1 MRKSIKFSLLAL
13 CISNVIAVNTVFAAE
28 QNQEKS
34 PSPTLS
40 KQQLIA
46 EINQLNKEISAKE
59 KTAVALNN
67 QIKDLQSKI
76 TKAKQD
82 LQSKIKERDAL
93 TNSLQASS
101 KEKAQLEGQIKS
113 LTAQL
118 ADLQKKIDP
127 KVVEL
132 VKQKNTA
139 ETQLKKVNADV
150 SSKTNQLNQ
159 LTAQI
164 KQSTTKVEQL
174 KAQIKPL
181 ETQISGLNAQV
192 KQQQDKLTKIAAERK
207 AVTTKIA
214 EYTKNQEWVKQ
225 YELDS
230 DGVRWRDLYFDR
242 DFDRDNVS
250 FSKSNFAKTSGN
262 KMPKHVEVI
271 TDELGNREL
280 SEFSVEL
287 SGFYTPTLPLSQ
299 YKANPSKINEVLIGS
314 EQPENKGKA
323 VGKAFFVNQNYSS
336 YVAWRPVMLEKYEP
350 ERIQALVDDD
360 KDKVD
365 YVARTD
371 YQKGV
376 DIKLQAQQRYESVK
390 AKTPQITYRG
400 YMLNVGGKSGDI
412 TLTADLD
419 KNVVNGTVTN
429 RIVNPLQDRRDLL
442 LKNGQIS
449 VDRDGITFR
458 GTLGK
463 AIIPVGNNPDNLPF
477 RNANF
482 SGTFA
487 GKNMEEVVGKIS
499 GLPNEASSVF
509 GGTQVTK

>member
-59 KTAVALNN
+59 KTAVELNN
-67 QIKDLQSKI
+67 QIKDLRSKI

-101 KEKAQLEGQIKS
+101 KEKAQLEEQIKS

-150 SSKTNQLNQ
+150 SSKTNQLSQ

-181 ETQISGLNAQV
+181 EAQISGLNSQV

-230 DGVRWRDLYFDR
+230 DGIRWRDIYFTPIGNDQ
-242 DFDRDNVS
+242 
-250 FSKSNFAKTSGN
+250 FSKSNFAEVSNNRYIGR
-262 KMPKHVEVI
+262 HLEVI
-271 TDELGNREL
+271 GDQVSR
-280 SEFSVEL
+280 FS
-287 SGFYTPTLPLSQ
+287 TPTLPLSQ
-299 YKANPSKINEVLIGS
+299 YKANPSKINEVLISS

-323 VGKAFFVNQNYSS
+323 VGKVFFVNQNYSS
-336 YVAWRPVMLEKYEP
+336 YVAWRPVAGAESES
-350 ERIQALVDDD
+350 IQALRSMN
-360 KDKVD
+360 VD

-371 YQKGV
+371 YKKGV
-376 DIKLQAQQRYESVK
+376 DIELQAQQRYESVK

-419 KNVVNGTVTN
+419 KNVVNGRVTN
-429 RIVNPLQDRRDLL
+429 RIVNPAQDGRDLL
-442 LKNGQIS
+442 LNGGIS
-449 VDRDGITFR
+449 VNSDGITFKGGYR
-458 GTLGK
+458 S
-463 AIIPVGNNPDNLPF
+463 IIPVGNNPNNLPF
-477 RNANF
+477 EYAYF
-482 SGTFA
+482 EGIFA
-487 GKNMEEVVGKIS
+487 GKNMEEVVGRIS
-499 GLPNEASSVF
+499 GLPNEAFSAF
-509 GGTQVTK
+509 GGTQATK

>member
-59 KTAVALNN
+59 KTAVELNN
-67 QIKDLQSKI
+67 QIKDLKSKI

-101 KEKAQLEGQIKS
+101 KEKAQLEEQIKS

-150 SSKTNQLNQ
+150 SSKTNQLSQ

-164 KQSTTKVEQL
+164 RQSTTKVEQL

-181 ETQISGLNAQV
+181 ETKISGLNSQV

-230 DGVRWRDLYFDR
+230 DGVRWRDIYFDR
-242 DFDRDNVS
+242 NFDRNNRS

-262 KMPKHVEVI
+262 EMPKHVEVI

-280 SEFSVEL
+280 SEFGVEL

-299 YKANPSKINEVLIGS
+299 YKANPSKINEVLISS

-400 YMLNVGGKSGDI
+400 YMLNAGGKSGDI

-419 KNVVNGTVTN
+419 KNLVEGRITN
-429 RIVNPLQDRRDLL
+429 RTVNPAQDGRDLL
-442 LKNGQIS
+442 LKNGRIS
-449 VDRDGITFR
+449 VDSDGITF
-458 GTLGK
+458 GGGPIISVENNSDNQPFEGVDLLGFLL
-463 AIIPVGNNPDNLPF
+463 V
-477 RNANF
+477 
-482 SGTFA
+482 
-487 GKNMEEVVGKIS
+487 KIWKKS
-499 GLPNEASSVF
+499 
-509 GGTQVTK
+509 

>member
-1 MRKSIKFSLLAL
+1 M
-13 CISNVIAVNTVFAAE
+13 
-28 QNQEKS
+28 
-34 PSPTLS
+34 
-40 KQQLIA
+40 
-46 EINQLNKEISAKE
+46 
-59 KTAVALNN
+59 
-67 QIKDLQSKI
+67 QSKI

-93 TNSLQASS
+93 TNSLQASN

-150 SSKTNQLNQ
+150 SSKTSQLSQ

-181 ETQISGLNAQV
+181 ETQISGLNSQV

-214 EYTKNQEWVKQ
+214 EYTKNQEWVKK

-230 DGVRWRDLYFDR
+230 DGVRWRDIYFYGEY
-242 DFDRDNVS
+242 NS
-250 FSKSNFAKTSGN
+250 PTSKSKFTDIEVAGVGVKQ
-262 KMPKHVEVI
+262 HIEVI
-271 TDELGNREL
+271 TDEFGDPKVSKFN
-280 SEFSVEL
+280 
-287 SGFYTPTLPLSQ
+287 TPPLLLSQ
-299 YKANPSKINEVLIGS
+299 YKANPSKINEVLLSS

-336 YVAWRPVMLEKYEP
+336 YVAWQPIVDGKNARLSVLSLKEKYG
-350 ERIQALVDDD
+350 DDHFY
-360 KDKVD
+360 VTHINYPNGIIYHD
-365 YVARTD
+365 YPD
-371 YQKGV
+371 NYEYQS
-376 DIKLQAQQRYESVK
+376 QQRYESVK

-400 YMLNVGGKSGDI
+400 YMLNVGGKSGNI

-429 RIVNPLQDRRDLL
+429 RIVNPLQDGRDLL

-449 VDRDGITFR
+449 VDRAGITFR
-458 GTLGK
+458 GTSGK

-487 GKNMEEVVGKIS
+487 GKNMEEVVGSIS

>member
-59 KTAVALNN
+59 KTAVELNN

-101 KEKAQLEGQIKS
+101 KEKAQLEEQIKS

-150 SSKTNQLNQ
+150 SSKTNQLSQ

-164 KQSTTKVEQL
+164 TQSTTKVEQL

-181 ETQISGLNAQV
+181 ETKISGLNSQV

-230 DGVRWRDLYFDR
+230 DGIRWRDIYFDR
-242 DFDRDNVS
+242 YS
-250 FSKSNFAKTSGN
+250 PSSKSNFAKVSNMYMDT
-262 KMPKHVEVI
+262 HIEVI
-271 TDELGNREL
+271 TDELGNPKI
-280 SEFSVEL
+280 SN
-287 SGFYTPTLPLSQ
+287 FYTPTLPLSQ
-299 YKANPSKINEVLIGS
+299 YKANPSKINEVLISS

-336 YVAWRPVMLEKYEP
+336 YVAWQPILKNYSEITSVLSLNEGNRGNLYF
-350 ERIQALVDDD
+350 
-360 KDKVD
+360 
-365 YVARTD
+365 ARTD
-371 YQKGV
+371 YKKGV
-376 DIKLQAQQRYESVK
+376 DIGLQAQQRYESVK

-429 RIVNPLQDRRDLL
+429 RIVNPLQDGRDLL

-449 VDRDGITFR
+449 VDRAGITFR
-458 GTLGK
+458 GTSGR
-463 AIIPVGNNPDNLPF
+463 AIIPVGNNPNNLPF
-477 RNANF
+477 RYANF
-482 SGTFA
+482 EGIFA
-487 GKNMEEVVGKIS
+487 GKNMEEVVGEIS
-499 GLPNEASSVF
+499 GLPNEANSVF

>member
-127 KVVEL
+127 TVVEL

-150 SSKTNQLNQ
+150 SSKTSQLSQ

-181 ETQISGLNAQV
+181 ETQISGLNSQV

-214 EYTKNQEWVKQ
+214 EYTKNQEWVKK

-242 DFDRDNVS
+242 NNES
-250 FSKSNFAKTSGN
+250 FSKSNFAKTSN
-262 KMPKHVEVI
+262 NRMTTHVEVI
-271 TDELGNREL
+271 TDELGNPKI
-280 SEFSVEL
+280 SN
-287 SGFYTPTLPLSQ
+287 FYTPTLPLSQ
-299 YKANPSKINEVLIGS
+299 YKANSSKINEVLIS
-314 EQPENKGKA
+314 SVEPENKGKA

-336 YVAWRPVMLEKYEP
+336 YVAWRPVMLAKYES
-350 ERIQALVDDD
+350 ERIQALGLGNYDDNAE
-360 KDKVD
+360 

-429 RIVNPLQDRRDLL
+429 RIVNPLQDDRDLL

-449 VDRDGITFR
+449 ADYRGITFR
-458 GTLGK
+458 GTSGR
-463 AIIPVGNNPDNLPF
+463 AIIPVGNNPNNLPF
-477 RNANF
+477 DRANF
-482 SGTFA
+482 EGVFA
-487 GKNMEEVVGKIS
+487 GKNMEEVVGEIS
-499 GLPNEASSVF
+499 GLPNEANSVF

>member
-1 MRKSIKFSLLAL
+1 M
-13 CISNVIAVNTVFAAE
+13 
-28 QNQEKS
+28 
-34 PSPTLS
+34 
-40 KQQLIA
+40 
-46 EINQLNKEISAKE
+46 
-59 KTAVALNN
+59 
-67 QIKDLQSKI
+67 QSKI

-132 VKQKNTA
+132 VEQKNTA

-181 ETQISGLNAQV
+181 ETQISGLNSQV

-230 DGVRWRDLYFDR
+230 DGVRWRDIYFDSL
-242 DFDRDNVS
+242 NTP
-250 FSKSNFAKTSGN
+250 FSKSNFAKSSEN
-262 KMPKHVEVI
+262 SLSEHIEVI
-271 TDELGNREL
+271 TDELGNPEL
-280 SEFSVEL
+280 SKFN
-287 SGFYTPTLPLSQ
+287 TPTLPLSQ
-299 YKANPSKINEVLIGS
+299 YKANPSKINEVLISS

-336 YVAWRPVMLEKYEP
+336 YVAWRPVMQESGS
-350 ERIQALVDDD
+350 IQALGYGNNAE
-360 KDKVD
+360 

-400 YMLNVGGKSGDI
+400 YMLNAGGKSGDI
-412 TLTADLD
+412 TLTAHLD
-419 KNVVNGTVTN
+419 KNLVDGRITN
-429 RIVNPLQDRRDLL
+429 RIVNPAQDGRDLL
-442 LKNGQIS
+442 LKNGRIS
-449 VDRDGITFR
+449 
-458 GTLGK
+458 L
-463 AIIPVGNNPDNLPF
+463 
-477 RNANF
+477 
-482 SGTFA
+482 
-487 GKNMEEVVGKIS
+487 
-499 GLPNEASSVF
+499 
-509 GGTQVTK
+509 

>member
-59 KTAVALNN
+59 KTAVELNN
-67 QIKDLQSKI
+67 QIKDLKSKI

-101 KEKAQLEGQIKS
+101 KEKAQLEEQIKS

-150 SSKTNQLNQ
+150 SSKTNQLSQ
-159 LTAQI
+159 LTDQI

-181 ETQISGLNAQV
+181 ETQISGLNSQV

-230 DGVRWRDLYFDR
+230 DGIRWRDIYF
-242 DFDRDNVS
+242 NS
-250 FSKSNFAKTSGN
+250 INNPFSKSNFAEVSNEYKP
-262 KMPKHVEVI
+262 MDEHIEVI
-271 TDELGNREL
+271 TDELGKSKMFRVN
-280 SEFSVEL
+280 
-287 SGFYTPTLPLSQ
+287 TPTLHLSQ
-299 YKANPSKINEVLIGS
+299 YKPNPNKINEVLISS

-323 VGKAFFVNQNYSS
+323 VGKVFFVNQNFSS
-336 YVAWRPVMLEKYEP
+336 YAAWQPRARIAEIRP
-350 ERIQALVDDD
+350 IQSLDPFNVNTL
-360 KDKVD
+360 

-371 YQKGV
+371 YKKGV
-376 DIKLQAQQRYESVK
+376 DIELQAQQRYEAVK

-400 YMLNVGGKSGDI
+400 YMLNAGGKSGDI

-419 KNVVNGTVTN
+419 KNLVEGRITN
-429 RIVNPLQDRRDLL
+429 RTVNPAQDGRDLL

-449 VDRDGITFR
+449 VDYRGITFK
-458 GTLGK
+458 GGP
-463 AIIPVGNNPDNLPF
+463 IISVENNSDNQPF
-477 RNANF
+477 
-482 SGTFA
+482 
-487 GKNMEEVVGKIS
+487 E
-499 GLPNEASSVF
+499 
-509 GGTQVTK
+509 GGWIYWDFCW

>member
-150 SSKTNQLNQ
+150 SSKTSQLSQ

-181 ETQISGLNAQV
+181 ETQISGLNSQV

-230 DGVRWRDLYFDR
+230 DGIRWRDIYFNPN
-242 DFDRDNVS
+242 FDPISNQP
-250 FSKSNFAKTSGN
+250 FSKSNFAEVSN
-262 KMPKHVEVI
+262 AYMYMDRHFEVI
-271 TDELGNREL
+271 TDELGNE
-280 SEFSVEL
+280 SVEL
-287 SGFYTPTLPLSQ
+287 LNTPTLPLSQ
-299 YKANPSKINEVLIGS
+299 YKPEPNKINEVLISS

-336 YVAWRPVMLEKYEP
+336 YVAWRPVILGYIS
-350 ERIQALVDDD
+350 ERIRALRYGDESN
-360 KDKVD
+360 VD

-371 YQKGV
+371 YKKGV
-376 DIKLQAQQRYESVK
+376 DIELQAQQRYESVK
-390 AKTPQITYRG
+390 AKTPQITYRV

-419 KNVVNGTVTN
+419 KNVVNGKVTN

-458 GTLGK
+458 GTSGR
-463 AIIPVGNNPDNLPF
+463 AIIPVGNNPNNLPF
-477 RNANF
+477 RDANF
-482 SGTFA
+482 EGIFA

-499 GLPNEASSVF
+499 GLPNEANSVF

>member
-59 KTAVALNN
+59 KTAVELNN

-101 KEKAQLEGQIKS
+101 KEKAQLEEQIKS

-150 SSKTNQLNQ
+150 SSKTSQLSQ

-181 ETQISGLNAQV
+181 ETQISGLNSQV

-230 DGVRWRDLYFDR
+230 NGVRWRDIYFGGKYNGR
-242 DFDRDNVS
+242 A
-250 FSKSNFAKTSGN
+250 SKSEFTYIDGTGVGVKR
-262 KMPKHVEVI
+262 HIEVI
-271 TDELGNREL
+271 TDEFGDPKV
-280 SEFSVEL
+280 SV
-287 SGFYTPTLPLSQ
+287 FNTPTLPLSQ
-299 YKANPSKINEVLIGS
+299 YKANPSKINEVLISS

-336 YVAWRPVMLEKYEP
+336 YGAWQPIVDARDGLSVLSLKGRYYGDDNFYVIHIDHPNDFDYFYDNSDNLE
-350 ERIQALVDDD
+350 
-360 KDKVD
+360 
-365 YVARTD
+365 
-371 YQKGV
+371 
-376 DIKLQAQQRYESVK
+376 LQAQH
-390 AKTPQITYRG
+390 
-400 YMLNVGGKSGDI
+400 
-412 TLTADLD
+412 
-419 KNVVNGTVTN
+419 
-429 RIVNPLQDRRDLL
+429 
-442 LKNGQIS
+442 
-449 VDRDGITFR
+449 
-458 GTLGK
+458 
-463 AIIPVGNNPDNLPF
+463 
-477 RNANF
+477 
-482 SGTFA
+482 
-487 GKNMEEVVGKIS
+487 
-499 GLPNEASSVF
+499 
-509 GGTQVTK
+509 

>member
-181 ETQISGLNAQV
+181 ETQISGLNSQV

-214 EYTKNQEWVKQ
+214 EYTKNQEWVKK

-230 DGVRWRDLYFDR
+230 DGVRWRDIYF
-242 DFDRDNVS
+242 NS
-250 FSKSNFAKTSGN
+250 YNSPSSKSNFAEVPDIS
-262 KMPKHVEVI
+262 MDRHIEVI
-271 TDELGNREL
+271 TDELGNPKESR
-280 SEFSVEL
+280 FN
-287 SGFYTPTLPLSQ
+287 TPTLPLSQ
-299 YKANPSKINEVLIGS
+299 YKANPSKINEVLISS

-336 YVAWRPVMLEKYEP
+336 YVAWQPIL
-350 ERIQALVDDD
+350 
-360 KDKVD
+360 KDSSRNTSVLSLNEAHRGNL
-365 YVARTD
+365 YFARTD
-371 YQKGV
+371 YKKGV

-419 KNVVNGTVTN
+419 KNVVNGTITN

-449 VDRDGITFR
+449 VDYYRGIIFR
-458 GTLGK
+458 GTSGR
-463 AIIPVGNNPDNLPF
+463 AIIPVGNNPNNLPF
-477 RNANF
+477 RDANF
-482 SGTFA
+482 EGIFA

-499 GLPNEASSVF
+499 GLPDEAPSVF

>member
-59 KTAVALNN
+59 KTAVELNN

-101 KEKAQLEGQIKS
+101 KEKAQLEEQIKS

-150 SSKTNQLNQ
+150 SSKTNQLSQ

-181 ETQISGLNAQV
+181 ETQISGLNSQV

-225 YELDS
+225 HELDS
-230 DGVRWRDLYFDR
+230 NGVRWRDIYFDSFNR
-242 DFDRDNVS
+242 S
-250 FSKSNFAKTSGN
+250 FSKSNFAKTSNN
-262 KMPKHVEVI
+262 KMFTHVEVI
-271 TDELGNREL
+271 TDELGNPKI
-280 SEFSVEL
+280 SN
-287 SGFYTPTLPLSQ
+287 FYTPTLPLSQ
-299 YKANPSKINEVLIGS
+299 YKANPSKINEVLLSSAG
-314 EQPENKGKA
+314 PENKGKA

-336 YVAWRPVMLEKYEP
+336 YVAWRPVMLEKYKS
-350 ERIQALVDDD
+350 ERIQALGYGYGDGN
-360 KDKVD
+360 VD

-376 DIKLQAQQRYESVK
+376 DIGLQAQQRYEAVK
-390 AKTPQITYRG
+390 TKTPQITYRG
-400 YMLNVGGKSGDI
+400 YMLNAGGKSGDI

-429 RIVNPLQDRRDLL
+429 RIVNPLQDGRDLL
-442 LKNGQIS
+442 LKNGRIS
-449 VDRDGITFR
+449 VDSYGITFR
-458 GTLGK
+458 GTPGR
-463 AIIPVGNNPDNLPF
+463 AIIPVENNPNNLPF
-477 RNANF
+477 DRANF
-482 SGTFA
+482 EGVFA
-487 GKNMEEVVGKIS
+487 GKNMEEVVGEIS
-499 GLPNEASSVF
+499 GLPNEADSVF
-509 GGTQVTK
+509 GGTQATK

>member
-67 QIKDLQSKI
+67 QIKDLQNKI
-76 TKAKQD
+76 TEVKQD
-82 LQSKIKERDAL
+82 LQSKMKERDAL
-93 TNSLQASS
+93 TNSLQASN
-101 KEKAQLEGQIKS
+101 KEKAQLEEQIKS

-127 KVVEL
+127 KTVEL

-150 SSKTNQLNQ
+150 SSKTSQLSQ

-192 KQQQDKLTKIAAERK
+192 KQQQDKLTKIAAERQ
-207 AVTTKIA
+207 AVRTKIA
-214 EYTKNQEWVKQ
+214 EYTKNQEWVKK

-242 DFDRDNVS
+242 NNES
-250 FSKSNFAKTSGN
+250 FSKSNFAKTSN
-262 KMPKHVEVI
+262 NRMTTHVEVI
-271 TDELGNREL
+271 TDELGNPKI
-280 SEFSVEL
+280 SD
-287 SGFYTPTLPLSQ
+287 FYTPTLSLSQ
-299 YKANPSKINEVLIGS
+299 YKANPSKINEVLIS
-314 EQPENKGKA
+314 SVEPENKGKA

-336 YVAWRPVMLEKYEP
+336 YVAWRPVMQESGN
-350 ERIQALVDDD
+350 IQALGYGNNVE
-360 KDKVD
+360 

-376 DIKLQAQQRYESVK
+376 DIELQAQQRYESVK

-412 TLTADLD
+412 TLTAHLD
-419 KNVVNGTVTN
+419 KNLVDGRITN
-429 RIVNPLQDRRDLL
+429 RIVNPAQDGRDLL
-442 LKNGQIS
+442 LKNGRIS
-449 VDRDGITFR
+449 VDYRGITFI
-458 GTLGK
+458 GTLGR

-477 RNANF
+477 QYANF
-482 SGTFA
+482 HGTFA
-487 GKNMEEVVGKIS
+487 GKNMEEVVGRIV
-499 GLPNEASSVF
+499 GLPNEALSAF

>member
-59 KTAVALNN
+59 KTAVELNN
-67 QIKDLQSKI
+67 QIKDLKSKI

-82 LQSKIKERDAL
+82 LQPKIKERDAL

-101 KEKAQLEGQIKS
+101 KEKAQLEEQIKS

-150 SSKTNQLNQ
+150 SSKTSQLSQ

-181 ETQISGLNAQV
+181 ETQISGLNSQV

-230 DGVRWRDLYFDR
+230 DGIRWRDIYFDR
-242 DFDRDNVS
+242 SNRS
-250 FSKSNFAKTSGN
+250 LSKSNFANTSN
-262 KMPKHVEVI
+262 NAMSTHIEVI
-271 TDELGNREL
+271 TDEFGNPEV
-280 SEFSVEL
+280 SEFN
-287 SGFYTPTLPLSQ
+287 TPTLPLSQ
-299 YKANPSKINEVLIGS
+299 YKANPSKINEVLIS
-314 EQPENKGKA
+314 SAEPENKGKA

-336 YVAWRPVMLEKYEP
+336 YVAWRPVMLEKYKS
-350 ERIQALVDDD
+350 ERIQALYGYSN
-360 KDKVD
+360 VD

-371 YQKGV
+371 YKKGV

-429 RIVNPLQDRRDLL
+429 RIVNPLQDGRDLS

-449 VDRDGITFR
+449 VDYRGITFR
-458 GTLGK
+458 GTPGR
-463 AIIPVGNNPDNLPF
+463 AIIPVENNPNNLPF
-477 RNANF
+477 DRANF
-482 SGTFA
+482 EGVFA

-499 GLPNEASSVF
+499 DLPNEASSVF
-509 GGTQVTK
+509 GGTQATK

>member
-59 KTAVALNN
+59 KTAVELNN
-67 QIKDLQSKI
+67 QIKDLKSKI

-101 KEKAQLEGQIKS
+101 KEKAQLEEQIKS

-150 SSKTNQLNQ
+150 SSKTNQLSQ
-159 LTAQI
+159 LTDQI

-181 ETQISGLNAQV
+181 ETKISGLNSQV

-230 DGVRWRDLYFDR
+230 DGIRWRDIYFDR
-242 DFDRDNVS
+242 NNRS
-250 FSKSNFAKTSGN
+250 LSKSNFAKTSN
-262 KMPKHVEVI
+262 NAMSTHIEVI
-271 TDELGNREL
+271 TDELGNPKI
-280 SEFSVEL
+280 SD
-287 SGFYTPTLPLSQ
+287 FYTPTLPLSQ
-299 YKANPSKINEVLIGS
+299 YKANPSKINEVLIS
-314 EQPENKGKA
+314 SAEPENKEKA

-336 YVAWRPVMLEKYEP
+336 YVAWRPVMLKAYNP
-350 ERIQALVDDD
+350 EIIQALSYGYQGD
-360 KDKVD
+360 VD

-371 YQKGV
+371 YKKGV

-419 KNVVNGTVTN
+419 KNVVNGRVTN
-429 RIVNPLQDRRDLL
+429 RIVNPLQDGRDLL

-449 VDRDGITFR
+449 VDYRGITFR
-458 GTLGK
+458 GTPGR
-463 AIIPVGNNPDNLPF
+463 AIIPVENNPNNLPF
-477 RNANF
+477 DRANF
-482 SGTFA
+482 EGIFA

-499 GLPNEASSVF
+499 YLPNEASSVF
-509 GGTQVTK
+509 GGTQATK

>member
-101 KEKAQLEGQIKS
+101 KEKAQLEEQIKS

-181 ETQISGLNAQV
+181 ETQISGLNSQV

-214 EYTKNQEWVKQ
+214 EYTKNQEWVKK

-242 DFDRDNVS
+242 SNYS
-250 FSKSNFAKTSGN
+250 FSKSNFAKTSN
-262 KMPKHVEVI
+262 NRMTTYVEVI
-271 TDELGNREL
+271 TDELGNPKI
-280 SEFSVEL
+280 SD
-287 SGFYTPTLPLSQ
+287 FYTPTLPLSQ
-299 YKANPSKINEVLIGS
+299 YKANPSKINEVLISS

-336 YVAWRPVMLEKYEP
+336 YVAWRPVVLEKYKS
-350 ERIQALVDDD
+350 ERIQALGLGNYDDNAE
-360 KDKVD
+360 

-419 KNVVNGTVTN
+419 KNVVNGTITN

-449 VDRDGITFR
+449 VDYRGITFR
-458 GTLGK
+458 GTYGR
-463 AIIPVGNNPDNLPF
+463 AIIPVGNNPNNLPF
-477 RNANF
+477 DRANF
-482 SGTFA
+482 EGVFA
-487 GKNMEEVVGKIS
+487 GKNMEEVVGRIS

>member
-101 KEKAQLEGQIKS
+101 KEKAQLEEQIKS

-150 SSKTNQLNQ
+150 SSKTSQLSQ

-230 DGVRWRDLYFDR
+230 DGVRWRDIYFDR
-242 DFDRDNVS
+242 SNRS
-250 FSKSNFAKTSGN
+250 LSKSNFANTSN
-262 KMPKHVEVI
+262 NAMSTHIEVI
-271 TDELGNREL
+271 TDELGNPKI
-280 SEFSVEL
+280 SN
-287 SGFYTPTLPLSQ
+287 FYTPTLPLSQ
-299 YKANPSKINEVLIGS
+299 YKANPSKINEVLIS
-314 EQPENKGKA
+314 SAEPENKGKA

-336 YVAWRPVMLEKYEP
+336 YVAWRPVMLLDGYKS
-350 ERIQALVDDD
+350 ERIQALRYGYESN
-360 KDKVD
+360 VD

-371 YQKGV
+371 YKKGV

-400 YMLNVGGKSGDI
+400 YMLNAGGKSGDI

-429 RIVNPLQDRRDLL
+429 RIVNPLQDGRDLS

-449 VDRDGITFR
+449 VDYRGITFR
-458 GTLGK
+458 GTSGR
-463 AIIPVGNNPDNLPF
+463 AIIPVGNNPNNLPF
-477 RNANF
+477 RDANF
-482 SGTFA
+482 EGIFA
-487 GKNMEEVVGKIS
+487 GKNMEEVVGEIS
-499 GLPNEASSVF
+499 GLQNEANSVF

>member
-101 KEKAQLEGQIKS
+101 KEKAQLEEQIKS

-214 EYTKNQEWVKQ
+214 EYTKNQEWVKK

-230 DGVRWRDLYFDR
+230 DGIRWRDIYFDPI
-242 DFDRDNVS
+242 DNKP
-250 FSKSNFAKTSGN
+250 FSKSNFAHHTTRFGIIHGTRE
-262 KMPKHVEVI
+262 HVEVI
-271 TDELGNREL
+271 TNQLGRKEVSKVN
-280 SEFSVEL
+280 
-287 SGFYTPTLPLSQ
+287 TPSLPFSQ
-299 YKANPSKINEVLIGS
+299 YKPEPNKINEVLISS
-314 EQPENKGKA
+314 EQPGNKGKA
-323 VGKAFFVNQNYSS
+323 VGKVFFVNQNFSS
-336 YVAWRPVMLEKYEP
+336 YAAWQPVLPSGDIYGIQSLNAHTSNSDGNSFYIALLDHKKGEGIDFKEETRAKSLYE
-350 ERIQALVDDD
+350 
-360 KDKVD
+360 
-365 YVARTD
+365 
-371 YQKGV
+371 
-376 DIKLQAQQRYESVK
+376 QRYETI
-390 AKTPQITYRG
+390 KTKMPQITYRG

-412 TLTADLD
+412 ILTAHLD
-419 KNVVNGTVTN
+419 KNLVDGRITN
-429 RIVNPLQDRRDLL
+429 RIVNPVQEHRDLL
-442 LKNGQIS
+442 LQKGKIY
-449 VDRDGITFR
+449 VDMSGIHFS
-458 GTLGK
+458 GES
-463 AIIPVGNNPDNLPF
+463 IIPAGSTSPLGAASFEGVF
-477 RNANF
+477 V
-482 SGTFA
+482 
-487 GKNMEEVVGKIS
+487 GKNMEEVVGRIS

>member
-1 MRKSIKFSLLAL
+1 M
-13 CISNVIAVNTVFAAE
+13 
-28 QNQEKS
+28 
-34 PSPTLS
+34 
-40 KQQLIA
+40 
-46 EINQLNKEISAKE
+46 
-59 KTAVALNN
+59 
-67 QIKDLQSKI
+67 
-76 TKAKQD
+76 
-82 LQSKIKERDAL
+82 
-93 TNSLQASS
+93 
-101 KEKAQLEGQIKS
+101 
-113 LTAQL
+113 

-127 KVVEL
+127 KTVEL

-150 SSKTNQLNQ
+150 SSKTSQLSQ

-181 ETQISGLNAQV
+181 EAQISGLNAQV

-230 DGVRWRDLYFDR
+230 NGVRWRDIYFTSSL
-242 DFDRDNVS
+242 NEA
-250 FSKSNFAKTSGN
+250 FSKSDFAEIFNGYLGQ
-262 KMPKHVEVI
+262 HFEVI
-271 TDELGNREL
+271 TDEFGDPKV
-280 SEFSVEL
+280 SV
-287 SGFYTPTLPLSQ
+287 FNTPTLPLSQ
-299 YKANPSKINEVLIGS
+299 YKANPSKINEVLISS

-323 VGKAFFVNQNYSS
+323 VGKVFFVNQNYSS
-336 YVAWRPVMLEKYEP
+336 YVAWRPVAGSESTD
-350 ERIQALVDDD
+350 IQALSST
-360 KDKVD
+360 KVD
-365 YVARTD
+365 HIARTD

-419 KNVVNGTVTN
+419 KNVVNGRVTN
-429 RIVNPLQDRRDLL
+429 RIVNPAQDGRDLL

-449 VDRDGITFR
+449 VDRDGIIFK
-458 GTLGK
+458 GTYGR
-463 AIIPVGNNPDNLPF
+463 AIIPVGNNPNNLPF
-477 RNANF
+477 DRANF
-482 SGTFA
+482 KGVFA
-487 GKNMEEVVGKIS
+487 GKNMEEVVGEIS

-509 GGTQVTK
+509 GGTQATK

>member
-132 VKQKNTA
+132 VEQKNTA

-150 SSKTNQLNQ
+150 SSKTNQLSQ

-181 ETQISGLNAQV
+181 EAQISGLNAQV

-214 EYTKNQEWVKQ
+214 EYTKNQEWVKK

-242 DFDRDNVS
+242 NNVS
-250 FSKSNFAKTSGN
+250 FSKSNFAKTSN
-262 KMPKHVEVI
+262 NTMTTHVEVI
-271 TDELGNREL
+271 TDELGNPKI
-280 SEFSVEL
+280 SD
-287 SGFYTPTLPLSQ
+287 FYTPTLPLSQ
-299 YKANPSKINEVLIGS
+299 YKANPSKINEVLIS
-314 EQPENKGKA
+314 SVEPENKGKA

-336 YVAWRPVMLEKYEP
+336 YVAWRPVVPIKYKS
-350 ERIQALVDDD
+350 ERIQALGYYGDN
-360 KDKVD
+360 VD

-429 RIVNPLQDRRDLL
+429 RIVNPLQDGRDLL

-449 VDRDGITFR
+449 VDYRGITFR
-458 GTLGK
+458 GTYGR
-463 AIIPVGNNPDNLPF
+463 AIIPVGNNPNNLPF
-477 RNANF
+477 DRANF
-482 SGTFA
+482 EGVFA
-487 GKNMEEVVGKIS
+487 GKNMEEVVGEIS
-499 GLPNEASSVF
+499 GLPNEVNSVF
-509 GGTQVTK
+509 GGTQATK

>member
-67 QIKDLQSKI
+67 QKKDLQSKI

-132 VKQKNTA
+132 VEQKNTA

-150 SSKTNQLNQ
+150 SSKTNQLSQ

-181 ETQISGLNAQV
+181 ETQISGLNSQV

-230 DGVRWRDLYFDR
+230 DGVRWRDIYFD
-242 DFDRDNVS
+242 NINS
-250 FSKSNFAKTSGN
+250 PSSKSNFATSSERYFFSE
-262 KMPKHVEVI
+262 HIEVI
-271 TDELGNREL
+271 TDELGKSKMFKVN
-280 SEFSVEL
+280 
-287 SGFYTPTLPLSQ
+287 TPTLHLSQ
-299 YKANPSKINEVLIGS
+299 YKPNPNKINEVLISS
-314 EQPENKGKA
+314 EQPKNEGKA
-323 VGKAFFVNQNYSS
+323 VGKVFFVNQNYSS
-336 YVAWRPVMLEKYEP
+336 YATWQPRASIEEIRP
-350 ERIQALVDDD
+350 IQSLDPFN
-360 KDKVD
+360 KNTL

-429 RIVNPLQDRRDLL
+429 RIVNPAQDGRDFL
-442 LKNGQIS
+442 LKDGQIS
-449 VDRDGITFR
+449 VDDRGITFE
-458 GTLGK
+458 GWYGS
-463 AIIPVGNNPDNLPF
+463 IIPVGNNSDNQPF
-477 RNANF
+477 NGAKF
-482 SGTFA
+482 TGIFA

-499 GLPNEASSVF
+499 GLPNEGESVF

>member
-59 KTAVALNN
+59 KTAVELNN

-101 KEKAQLEGQIKS
+101 KEKAQLEEQIKS

-150 SSKTNQLNQ
+150 SSKTNQLSQ

-164 KQSTTKVEQL
+164 RQSTTKVEQL

-181 ETQISGLNAQV
+181 ETQISGLNSQV

-214 EYTKNQEWVKQ
+214 EYTKNQEWVKK

-230 DGVRWRDLYFDR
+230 DGVRWRDIYFDR
-242 DFDRDNVS
+242 NNRS
-250 FSKSNFAKTSGN
+250 FSKSNFAKTSN
-262 KMPKHVEVI
+262 NRMTTHVEVI
-271 TDELGNREL
+271 TDEFGNPEV
-280 SEFSVEL
+280 SEFN
-287 SGFYTPTLPLSQ
+287 TPTLPLSQ
-299 YKANPSKINEVLIGS
+299 YKANPSKINEVLIS
-314 EQPENKGKA
+314 SVEPENKGKA

-336 YVAWRPVMLEKYEP
+336 YVAWRPVMLEKYKS
-350 ERIQALVDDD
+350 ERIQALSPDLVGSYYDDNAE
-360 KDKVD
+360 

-429 RIVNPLQDRRDLL
+429 RIVNPLQDGRDLL

-449 VDRDGITFR
+449 VDYRGITFR
-458 GTLGK
+458 GTGGR
-463 AIIPVGNNPDNLPF
+463 AIIPVGNNPNNLPF
-477 RNANF
+477 DRANF
-482 SGTFA
+482 EGVFA
-487 GKNMEEVVGKIS
+487 GKNMEEVVGRIS
-499 GLPNEASSVF
+499 GLPNEADSVF
-509 GGTQVTK
+509 GGTQITK

>member
-101 KEKAQLEGQIKS
+101 KEKAQLEEQIKS

-214 EYTKNQEWVKQ
+214 EYTKNQEWVKK

-230 DGVRWRDLYFDR
+230 DGIRWRDIYFNSVNDP
-242 DFDRDNVS
+242 
-250 FSKSNFAKTSGN
+250 FSKSNFAEVFNRYMGG
-262 KMPKHVEVI
+262 HVEVI
-271 TDELGNREL
+271 TDE
-280 SEFSVEL
+280 
-287 SGFYTPTLPLSQ
+287 SGDPKVSAFNTPTLPLSQ
-299 YKANPSKINEVLIGS
+299 YKANPSKINEVLISS

-323 VGKAFFVNQNYSS
+323 VGKVFFVNQNYSS
-336 YVAWRPVMLEKYEP
+336 YVAWRPVAGSES
-350 ERIQALVDDD
+350 ERIQALGSMSVNH
-360 KDKVD
+360 
-365 YVARTD
+365 VARTD

-376 DIKLQAQQRYESVK
+376 DIELQAQQRYESVK

-412 TLTADLD
+412 ILTAHLD
-419 KNVVNGTVTN
+419 KNLVDGRITN
-429 RIVNPLQDRRDLL
+429 RIVNPVQEHRDLL
-442 LKNGQIS
+442 LQKGKIY
-449 VDRDGITFR
+449 VDKHGIHFS
-458 GTLGK
+458 GES
-463 AIIPVGNNPDNLPF
+463 IIPAGSTSPLGAASFKGVF
-477 RNANF
+477 V
-482 SGTFA
+482 
-487 GKNMEEVVGKIS
+487 GKNMEEVVGRIS

>member
-59 KTAVALNN
+59 KTAVELNN

-101 KEKAQLEGQIKS
+101 KEKAQLEEQIKS

-150 SSKTNQLNQ
+150 SSKTNQLSQ

-181 ETQISGLNAQV
+181 ETQISGLNSQV

-214 EYTKNQEWVKQ
+214 EYTKNQEWVKK

-230 DGVRWRDLYFDR
+230 DGVRWRDIYFDPIS
-242 DFDRDNVS
+242 NKP
-250 FSKSNFAKTSGN
+250 FSKSNFAHHTTSRFGEIEGTRE
-262 KMPKHVEVI
+262 HVEVI
-271 TDELGNREL
+271 TNQLGRKEVSKVN
-280 SEFSVEL
+280 
-287 SGFYTPTLPLSQ
+287 TPSLPFSQ
-299 YKANPSKINEVLIGS
+299 YKPEPNKINEVLISS
-314 EQPENKGKA
+314 EQPENKEKA
-323 VGKAFFVNQNYSS
+323 VGKVFFVNQNFSS
-336 YVAWRPVMLEKYEP
+336 YAAWQPVLPSGDFYGIQSLNAYNTNSDGNSFYIALLDHKKGEWIDFKEDTRAESLYE
-350 ERIQALVDDD
+350 
-360 KDKVD
+360 
-365 YVARTD
+365 
-371 YQKGV
+371 
-376 DIKLQAQQRYESVK
+376 QRYETI
-390 AKTPQITYRG
+390 KTKMPQITYRG

-412 TLTADLD
+412 TLTAHLD
-419 KNVVNGTVTN
+419 KNLVDGRITN
-429 RIVNPLQDRRDLL
+429 RIVNPVQEHRDLL
-442 LKNGQIS
+442 LQKGEIYA
-449 VDRDGITFR
+449 DMHGIHFR
-458 GTLGK
+458 G
-463 AIIPVGNNPDNLPF
+463 ASIIPAGSTSPLGAASFEGVF
-477 RNANF
+477 V
-482 SGTFA
+482 
-487 GKNMEEVVGKIS
+487 GKNMEEVVGRIS